1 MSARPRSADTKA
13 ARLRA
18 YMADGA
24 WYAASALAEVG
35 GTRFAAR
42 LFDIRRGTDGNTPVD
57 YECRPIGDSDTAF
70 EYRLRF
76 DLPAPDVTKRRRSAS
91 ALIKSQAEE
100 IARLQAELAK
110 AIAGRVKQVREHQV
124 QQSLFGGSPP

>member
-91 ALIKSQAEE
+91 ALIKQQAEE
-100 IARLQAELAK
+100 IARLQAELAT
-110 AIAGRVKQVREHQV
+110 AIASRVKSNQA